1 LVQQTRRVMVA
12 MSGGVDSSTVAALL
26 LERGYH
32 VEGLT
37 MSLWREPSAVEK
49 DQENIAQARAVC
61 DYLGI
66 PLHVLDLRQPFLDR
80 VVRYFVDE
88 YTRARTPNPC
98 LRCNRMLKFGVLI
111 PYARQQGADYLATGH
126 YVRVRETDGVWH
138 LLRGVDRRK
147 DQSYV
152 LYALQQEQLR
162 SLLFPLGEMTKDQ
175 VRAYANQRGLP
186 VADRPES
193 QDVCFIQDNDYRRFL
208 REHAPETIRPGP
220 ILDAQ
225 GNQLGTH
232 HGLPYYTVGQRE
244 GLGIAAPRPLYVLE
258 LDIARNA
265 LIVGYAEEL
274 GHDTLLADEMSYV
287 AGTEPPDDVLI
298 EAKIRYRAPLVP
310 ARVYALPE
318 RQARVVLDRPLRDIT
333 PGQAVVLYQGEE
345 VLGGGIIQ
353 RTL

>member
-1 LVQQTRRVMVA
+1 VHQNKRVMVA

-26 LERGYH
+26 MEQGYR
-32 VEGLT
+32 VEGLI
-37 MSLWREPSAVEK
+37 MSLWREPSAAEK
-49 DQENIAQARAVC
+49 DRESIAHARTVC
-61 DYLGI
+61 DYLNI

-80 VVRYFVDE
+80 VVDYFIEE
-88 YTRARTPNPC
+88 YTHARTPNPC
-98 LRCNRMLKFGVLI
+98 LRCNRILKFGVLI

-126 YVRVRETDGVWH
+126 YVRIRETDGTWH

-162 SLLFPLGEMTKDQ
+162 SLLFPLGEMTKEQ
-175 VRAYANQRGLP
+175 VRAYASQRGLP

-193 QDVCFIQDNDYRRFL
+193 QDVCFLQDNDYRRFL
-208 REHAPETIRPGP
+208 RERAPETIRPGP

-225 GNQLGTH
+225 GNRLGTH
-232 HGLPYYTVGQRE
+232 HGLPYYTVGQRG
-244 GLGIAAPRPLYVLE
+244 GLGIAAPRALYVLE

-274 GHDTLLADEMSYV
+274 GHDALLADEMSYV
-287 AGTEPPDDVLI
+287 AGEGLPDDTPV
-298 EAKIRYRAPLVP
+298 EAKIRYRAALVP
-310 ARVYALPE
+310 ARVFALPG
-318 RQARVVLDRPLRDIT
+318 RQARVVFDRPLRDIT
-333 PGQAVVLYQGEE
+333 PGQAVVLYRGDE

-353 RTL
+353 RAL